1 MTADPLIAYSMMEI
15 PATGDSMEMASPY
28 QGQADDFDIDID
40 LMEDNVSNMD
50 SDMMGADEFTTTS
63 QHNEL
68 NNDAI
73 YDADMADEPS
83 EGSMIDADNYADE
96 DNDIDVQFEEE
107 PYEQEMIEP
116 DQTEDVSIA
125 APVIHL
131 EPAGSNEDAASPI
144 EEDATITTVEHLEAV
159 PQGSSGSVELAPVQ
173 DEVQA
178 AGVEAPETQ
187 AEPNTAAAD
196 DLVEE
201 PSENVI
207 SPETSDHHVKAD
219 IGEEANKISQP
230 SVSETEVPEVPNEG
244 LKTSEIK
251 PSAEDSHADTAAD
264 PEAQPVPEGNHKVSD
279 VDESLQRVTYI
290 DEPLHPVKILY
301 QDCEIALF
309 PPLEGDL
316 ADTFFI
322 EDEGLAYDN
331 IGQIFKALRQVLQR
345 TMTGNE
351 VLVIDIDTLGIQ
363 MTEDS
368 FHTSQVTLHQIL
380 DLYLRLCRNDGTT
393 EPDALYLTLST
404 KRAFPAEIADL
415 NDAAIDGKK
424 LSELHAEIQSWDEY
438 DEAEPGS
445 EGDLDAHGAEEH
457 EDEVYYTAEAQKE
470 LSTAEVQTAP
480 GPEEEQALDSEPSQV
495 QPEVVSD
502 PQPEIVHVQDENR
515 STSSEQSAEA
525 APEFESHLAQPESK
539 EPDHSDVSRQLERAQ
554 DQDEGYDHDH
564 GDTNEE
570 HYDSEGPQSDSTATV
585 AALPGASE
593 VKERTQHV
601 PPDVAV
607 DTGTDQNEEDYYG
620 EDHENDGLGTE
631 EYYEH
636 EDIGSAD
643 DSEAFQK
650 DITGSEH
657 ADADA
662 QEPVDH
668 ASVLDE
674 EDTDELDA
682 PPTDEVVSEIPLQ
695 DHTTRPS
702 LDQPAPPRD
711 SGLHDASDRKE
722 QTPEPADDLLGI
734 AVDLMQT
741 PPRDTENDSLDH
753 FEGIDYDDPEDELD
767 AHVSADDEGA
777 DDHEFDE
784 NHFGDYD
791 THFEES
797 ETVEPVG
804 TDPSLTDPQT
814 NQIPS
819 AKRSREDEDGWD
831 LVETTVDTKR
841 RRSS

>member
-1 MTADPLIAYSMMEI
+1 MDI

-50 SDMMGADEFTTTS
+50 SDMMGADDFTTTS
-63 QHNEL
+63 QPNEM

-107 PYEQEMIEP
+107 PYEEEMIET
-116 DQTEDVSIA
+116 DQAEDVNIA

-144 EEDATITTVEHLEAV
+144 KEDVIIAPAEPLEAT
-159 PQGSSGSVELAPVQ
+159 PQGPSGSVEPTSAQ
-173 DEVQA
+173 DEAQPSGA
-178 AGVEAPETQ
+178 EGPDTQ
-187 AEPNTAAAD
+187 AQLSTATD
-196 DLVEE
+196 DLAEE
-201 PSENVI
+201 TSENVI
-207 SPETSDHHVKAD
+207 GPETGGRHVKAD
-219 IGEEANKISQP
+219 VGEEANKISQS
-230 SVSETEVPEVPNEG
+230 SVSETEVPQDANEG
-244 LKTSEIK
+244 LDTSEIK
-251 PSAEDSHADTAAD
+251 PSAEDSRGDAAVH
-264 PEAQPVPEGNHKVSD
+264 PEAQPVSEDNHQEADK
-279 VDESLQRVTYI
+279 DESQHAPYI
-290 DEPLHPVKILY
+290 DEPLHPVKIFY

-316 ADTFFI
+316 SDTFFI

-351 VLVIDIDTLGIQ
+351 VLIIDIDTLGIQ

-368 FHTSQVTLHQIL
+368 FHTSQVTLHQVL
-380 DLYLRLCRNDGTT
+380 DLYLRLCRNDGIT

-445 EGDLDAHGAEEH
+445 ADDLDAHEPEEQ
-457 EDEVYYTAEAQKE
+457 EDEVYYTTEAQKE
-470 LSTAEVQTAP
+470 TSTAEVQTAP
-480 GPEEEQALDSEPSQV
+480 GPEGEQALDNQQSQV

-502 PQPEIVHVQDENR
+502 AQSEIVHAQHEHR
-515 STSSEQSAEA
+515 SISSEQSAEA
-525 APEFESHLAQPESK
+525 APESESHPAQSESK
-539 EPDHSDVSRQLERAQ
+539 ELDHPDVSPQLERGEDQ
-554 DQDEGYDHDH
+554 DQEHDDGH
-564 GDTNEE
+564 GDMNEE
-570 HYDSEGPQSDSTATV
+570 HYDSEGPLSDSTATV
-585 AALPGASE
+585 AAPPGASE
-593 VKERTQHV
+593 VKEHTQHV
-601 PPDVAV
+601 SLEVAA
-607 DTGTDQNEEDYYG
+607 DAGTHPNDEEDYYE
-620 EDHENDGLGTE
+620 EDHENDDLGTE

-636 EDIGSAD
+636 EDIGSVD
-643 DSEAFQK
+643 DSEAIQR
-650 DITGSEH
+650 DITGSEN

-662 QEPVDH
+662 QKPADH

-674 EDTDELDA
+674 EDIDELDA
-682 PPTDEVVSEIPLQ
+682 PPTDEIVSEILQ
-695 DHTTRPS
+695 QDATDHPS
-702 LDQPAPPRD
+702 YDQPAPPRD
-711 SGLHDASDRKE
+711 NGLQDAAEKKE
-722 QTPEPADDLLGI
+722 QTPEPTDDLLGI

-741 PPRDTENDSLDH
+741 PRDTENDAHDH
-753 FEGIDYDDPEDELD
+753 FEGIDYDEPEDEVD
-767 AHVSADDEGA
+767 AHVSADEGVE
-777 DDHEFDE
+777 DHELDE

-791 THFEES
+791 SHFEES
-797 ETVEPVG
+797 EAVELVG
-804 TDPSLTDPQT
+804 TDPSLTDPQS

-819 AKRSREDEDGWD
+819 TKRSREDEDDWD
-831 LVETTVDTKR
+831 VVDTTVDTKR

>member
-1 MTADPLIAYSMMEI
+1 MTAAPLIAYSMMEI
-15 PATGDSMEMASPY
+15 PAAGDSMEMASPY

-63 QHNEL
+63 QPNEL
-68 NNDAI
+68 DNDAI

-96 DNDIDVQFEEE
+96 NNDIDVQFEEE
-107 PYEQEMIEP
+107 PYEEEMIET
-116 DQTEDVSIA
+116 DQAEDVNIT

-131 EPAGSNEDAASPI
+131 EPADSNEDAASAI
-144 EEDATITTVEHLEAV
+144 NKDATITPVEPLEAA
-159 PQGSSGSVELAPVQ
+159 PQSSSGSVELAPVQ
-173 DEVQA
+173 DEAQA
-178 AGVEAPETQ
+178 PGLEAETQ
-187 AEPNTAAAD
+187 AQRSTAAD
-196 DLVEE
+196 DPAEE

-207 SPETSDHHVKAD
+207 SPETGDHHVNTD
-219 IGEEANKISQP
+219 VGEEANKISQP
-230 SVSETEVPEVPNEG
+230 SVSETEVPEVPNDSLE
-244 LKTSEIK
+244 TSEIK
-251 PSAEDSHADTAAD
+251 PSAEDSHVDAAAH
-264 PEAQPVPEGNHKVSD
+264 PEAQAVSEGNHQVADEDGS
-279 VDESLQRVTYI
+279 ESLQQVTYI
-290 DEPLHPVKILY
+290 DEPLHP
-301 QDCEIALF
+301 
-309 PPLEGDL
+309 GDL

-322 EDEGLAYDN
+322 EDEALAYDN

-457 EDEVYYTAEAQKE
+457 EDEAYYTTEAQKE
-470 LSTAEVQTAP
+470 LSTTEVQTAP
-480 GPEEEQALDSEPSQV
+480 GPGEEQALDSEQAQV

-502 PQPEIVHVQDENR
+502 GQHEIVHAEDDNR
-515 STSSEQSAEA
+515 STSSERGAEA
-525 APEFESHLAQPESK
+525 APESESHPAQPGSK
-539 EPDHSDVSRQLERAQ
+539 EPDHSDVSRQLERGQ
-554 DQDEGYDHDH
+554 DQDQGYSHDH

-593 VKERTQHV
+593 VKEHTQHV
-601 PPDVAV
+601 PPAADV
-607 DTGTDQNEEDYYG
+607 GTDQNDEEEYYG
-620 EDHENDGLGTE
+620 EDHENDDLGSE

-636 EDIGSAD
+636 EDIGSVD

-650 DITGSEH
+650 DITGSEN
-657 ADADA
+657 ADVDA
-662 QEPVDH
+662 QEPADH

-682 PPTDEVVSEIPLQ
+682 PPTDEIVSEVPVQ
-695 DHTTRPS
+695 DDTNRPS
-702 LDQPAPPRD
+702 HDQPRD
-711 SGLHDASDRKE
+711 IGLHDASDKKE
-722 QTPEPADDLLGI
+722 RTPEPADDLLGI

-753 FEGIDYDDPEDELD
+753 FEGIDYDEPEDELE
-767 AHVSADDEGA
+767 AHVSADEGA
-777 DDHEFDE
+777 DDHEFDD

-797 ETVEPVG
+797 EAVELVG

-819 AKRSREDEDGWD
+819 AKRSREDEDDWN

>member
-1 MTADPLIAYSMMEI
+1 MTAAPLIAYSMMEI

-68 NNDAI
+68 DNDAI

-107 PYEQEMIEP
+107 PYEEEMIET
-116 DQTEDVSIA
+116 DQAEDVNIA

-131 EPAGSNEDAASPI
+131 EPAGSDGDAASPI
-144 EEDATITTVEHLEAV
+144 EEDATITPAEPIEAA

-173 DEVQA
+173 NEAQA
-178 AGVEAPETQ
+178 SGVEASETQ
-187 AEPNTAAAD
+187 AELSPAAAD

-201 PSENVI
+201 PSESVI
-207 SPETSDHHVKAD
+207 SPETGDHHVKAD
-219 IGEEANKISQP
+219 VGEEANKISQP

-244 LKTSEIK
+244 LETSEIK
-251 PSAEDSHADTAAD
+251 SSAEDSHVDTAAH
-264 PEAQPVPEGNHKVSD
+264 PEAQPVPEGNHQVAD
-279 VDESLQRVTYI
+279 EDESLQQATYT

-322 EDEGLAYDN
+322 EDEALAYDN

-415 NDAAIDGKK
+415 NDAAIEGKK

-457 EDEVYYTAEAQKE
+457 EDEAYYTAQAQK
-470 LSTAEVQTAP
+470 
-480 GPEEEQALDSEPSQV
+480 EQALDSEPSQV

-502 PQPEIVHVQDENR
+502 AQPEIVHVQDENR
-515 STSSEQSAEA
+515 STSSKRSAEA
-525 APEFESHLAQPESK
+525 APEFESHPAQPERK
-539 EPDHSDVSRQLERAQ
+539 EPDHSDVPSQLERGEDQ
-554 DQDEGYDHDH
+554 DQDQGYDHGH

-570 HYDSEGPQSDSTATV
+570 QYDSEGPQSDSTATV
-585 AALPGASE
+585 AALPGSSE
-593 VKERTQHV
+593 IKEHTQNV
-601 PPDVAV
+601 PPDVAAG
-607 DTGTDQNEEDYYG
+607 TGTDQNGEDYYG

-636 EDIGSAD
+636 EDIGSID

-650 DITGSEH
+650 DVTGSEN

-662 QEPVDH
+662 QEPADH

-674 EDTDELDA
+674 EETDELDA
-682 PPTDEVVSEIPLQ
+682 PPTDEIVSKIPLQ
-695 DHTTRPS
+695 DDTNRPS
-702 LDQPAPPRD
+702 HDQPATPRD
-711 SGLHDASDRKE
+711 SGLHDASDKKE

-741 PPRDTENDSLDH
+741 PRDTENDALDH
-753 FEGIDYDDPEDELD
+753 FEGIDYDEPEDELD

-777 DDHEFDE
+777 DDHEFGE
-784 NHFGDYD
+784 NNFGDYD

-797 ETVEPVG
+797 EAVELVG
-804 TDPSLTDPQT
+804 TDPSVTDPQT

-819 AKRSREDEDGWD
+819 AKRSREDEDDWD
-831 LVETTVDTKR
+831 LVEPTVDTKR